1 MMNEEKP
8 TLSIAQGDDGKW
20 RVDIDETIG
29 MTEQDKFLYHAFG
42 GGMGS
47 DMETKPIVEGYFTE
61 PASKGHHL
69 AKAGGLVEHSVNVTR
84 RLLALTDAL
93 HVKWPRKESPYLVGM
108 FHDMV
113 KCRCYRP
120 VPCTE
125 HLESPSWE
133 YVQPEY
139 PGHGACSVAIAA
151 ELGIQLMREEIAAIT
166 FHMGPWGVGK
176 EYSEQEMRAAMKVF
190 APQIIATHTA
200 DWYAAEVDE
209 REVAS

>member
-1 MMNEEKP
+1 MSYDLSAYIKDCDLERDMN
-8 TLSIAQGDDGKW
+8 SYFNQ
-20 RVDIDETIG
+20 
-29 MTEQDKFLYHAFG
+29 AFG
-42 GGMGS
+42 IGN
-47 DMETKPIVEGYFTE
+47 KPMYGLALEGIGYFTQ

-69 AKAGGLVEHSVNVTR
+69 ATKGGLMRHSVNVTR
-84 RLLALTDAL
+84 RLVALTDAL
-93 HVKWPRKESPYLVGM
+93 GVYWPRKESPYLVGLL
-108 FHDMV
+108 HDLV
-113 KCRCYRP
+113 KCKCYRP

-166 FHMGPWGVGK
+166 FHMVPWGVGK
-176 EYSEQEMRAAMKVF
+176 EYSEQEMSAAMKVF

-209 REVAS
+209 RVVLG

>member
-1 MMNEEKP
+1 MYGLEEYRIDCELERDMN
-8 TLSIAQGDDGKW
+8 SCFDQC
-20 RVDIDETIG
+20 
-29 MTEQDKFLYHAFG
+29 FG
-42 GGMGS
+42 PGPKHVYTQAM
-47 DMETKPIVEGYFTE
+47 KNIGYFDA

-69 AKAGGLVEHSVNVTR
+69 AKRNGLLRHSLNVTR

-93 HVKWPRKESPYLVGM
+93 GVCWPRRESPYLVGM
-108 FHDMV
+108 LHDLV
-113 KCRCYRP
+113 KCKCYRT
-120 VPCTE
+120 VPGE
-125 HLESPSWE
+125 EKKWE

-139 PGHGACSVAIAA
+139 PGHGVCSVAIAT

-209 REVAS
+209 REVQG

>member
-1 MMNEEKP
+1 MMDEK
-8 TLSIAQGDDGKW
+8 LMRDYE
-20 RVDIDETIG
+20 R
-29 MTEQDKFLYHAFG
+29 FLGPYLDMAGEYLESAFPG
-42 GGMGS
+42 GRDVMLGRALR
-47 DMETKPIVEGYFTE
+47 EIGYFDA

-69 AKAGGLVEHSVNVTR
+69 AERGGLLMHSVNVTQG
-84 RLLALTDAL
+84 LADLSVAWG
-93 HVKWPRKESPYLVGM
+93 VGWPRKESPYLVGM
-108 FHDMV
+108 LHDLV
-113 KCRCYRP
+113 KCKCYRP

-125 HLESPSWE
+125 HYESPSWE

-151 ELGIQLMREEIAAIT
+151 ELGIPLMREEIAAIT

-176 EYSEQEMRAAMKVF
+176 EYSEQELRAAMKFF

-209 REVAS
+209 MEVLK

>member
-1 MMNEEKP
+1 MIYD
-8 TLSIAQGDDGKW
+8 LSVYIKDCDLERDLNNYFNQ
-20 RVDIDETIG
+20 
-29 MTEQDKFLYHAFG
+29 AFG
-42 GGMGS
+42 IGDWPMYSGALAG
-47 DMETKPIVEGYFTE
+47 IGYFMQ

-69 AKAGGLVEHSVNVTR
+69 ARKGGLMRHSVNVTR
-84 RLLALTDAL
+84 WLVALTDAL
-93 HVKWPRKESPYLVGM
+93 GVCWPRKESPYLVGM
-108 FHDMV
+108 LHDLV
-113 KCRCYRP
+113 KCKCYRP

-125 HLESPSWE
+125 YCESPSWE

-151 ELGIQLMREEIAAIT
+151 ELGIHLMREEIAAIT

-176 EYSEQEMRAAMKVF
+176 EYSDQELKAAMRAF

-209 REVAS
+209 SEVEG